1 MRVFVFHVCDALI
14 AEQTSVPVGVPRQA
28 FEFLQ
33 WGLYSAVG
41 FRFCARAVIDHY

>member
-33 WGLYSAVG
+33 WGLYSAVLWG
-41 FRFCARAVIDHY
+41 LDSVPVPLR